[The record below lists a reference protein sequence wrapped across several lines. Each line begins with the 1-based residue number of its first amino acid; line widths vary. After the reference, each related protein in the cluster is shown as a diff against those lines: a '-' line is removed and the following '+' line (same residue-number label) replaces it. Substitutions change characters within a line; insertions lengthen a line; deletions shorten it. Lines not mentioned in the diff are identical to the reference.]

1 MAVEQ
6 LGAPVAAYG
15 DASLT
20 CATWYNCLWEA
31 AHVSGDFNPPSNEVI
46 DSVLDDLSQFLTVV
60 LYLRWSKI
68 ADVDLE
74 PSLEKRIA
82 HALSEH
88 DVTQQKL
95 PVQNFPRDH
104 NSDDMVFEDN
114 DLLSEWLGDALHR
127 AVTSLS
133 RESDDDFLYMHSA
146 RYPKSKPMF
155 KASGWDLAVSAV
167 RNHLGIASYCTRK
180 SCVRYYIVEGVGTSD
195 GFSTYKDDFPY
206 FEVTPA
212 RLDEMITNGDV
223 TPLDTQAVL
232 VSNDAD
238 DEGVWDVFNAL
249 LLLSALH
256 RLPENANQV
265 LALSRPGSDY
275 AKQHCIDFCAQ
286 RGFPLLFDFSAYD
299 PDDRVPSLLGD
310 EIAEA
315 NSGRVCGT
323 LMGDFDYTGPI
334 VPSARKRISELGAVH
349 CASFLFND
357 INAGYAYLGRRFRYG
372 DEEDPDSYRAQLAAV
387 VKELSFDRIDISDIE
402 IDRFD
407 DRHTNTML
415 CPSHPSSQLE
425 KDLWCMREL
434 YLERGLL
441 SQTGQPDDGLPP
453 SASFSDVLRHIKTN
467 AEAQG
472 LDVLISALDHN
483 IPLSDAVCGMIG
495 RTPPP

>member
-104 NSDDMVFEDN
+104 NSDDMVFEDS

-127 AVTSLS
+127 AATNLS
-133 RESDDDFLYMHSA
+133 RESDDDFLYMYSA

-167 RNHLGIASYCTRK
+167 RNHLGIASYCARK

-206 FEVTPA
+206 FEVTSA

-223 TPLDTQAVL
+223 SPLDTQAVL

-256 RLPENANQV
+256 RLPENVNQV
-265 LALSRPGSDY
+265 LALSRPSSDY
-275 AKQHCIDFCAQ
+275 AKQHCIDFCVQ
-286 RGFPLLFDFSAYD
+286 RGLPLLFDFSAYD

-315 NSGRVCGT
+315 NSGRVCGM
-323 LMGDFDYTGPI
+323 LMGEFDYTGPI
-334 VPSARKRISELGAVH
+334 DPPVRKRISELGAVR
-349 CASFLFND
+349 CAELLLND
-357 INAGYAYLGRRFRYG
+357 INVGCSYLASLAGVDVR
-372 DEEDPDSYRAQLAAV
+372 DTNSYRTQLTSI
-387 VKELSFDRIDISDIE
+387 VKELSFDRLDISDIA

-407 DRHTNTML
+407 DRHTNTLL
-415 CPSHPSSQLE
+415 CPSQASSQLE

-434 YLERGLL
+434 YSERGLL
-441 SQTGQPDDGLPP
+441 SRTEQPDDGPP
-453 SASFSDVLRHIKTN
+453 QDNSLADVLRLIKTN
-467 AEAQG
+467 AEEQG